1 MPQALILEIWIRN
14 CVRMSIYTCRVFE
27 LSVAHGTCM
36 LSSLDVVLPAAF
48 YMNGYIHVVQSMYM
62 YMYYT
67 ITPGATQ
74 ITSEKRHIGAPW
86 GGGGEKER
94 GGSRFATVAGKHNY
108 DTLHEAG
115 PVSTIT

>member
-48 YMNGYIHVVQSMYM
+48 YMHAY
-62 YMYYT
+62 
-67 ITPGATQ
+67 A
-74 ITSEKRHIGAPW
+74 HIRVHTHGLNW
-86 GGGGEKER
+86 
-94 GGSRFATVAGKHNY
+94 
-108 DTLHEAG
+108 
-115 PVSTIT
+115 